1 MPGTSAR
8 TSRNGAVASISMM
21 RSHIASAVLS
31 SAALSAMPALLTR
44 ISICGSSATMR
55 SVAVRSA
62 TSQTTACPPISSA
75 TASRSAFVSPHT
87 ITCAPARA
95 SERSHAAPIPRPP
108 PVTSACFPASC
119 CMRWAYHVRHC
130 AGMRRALV
138 LLVMM
143 ACGKGKSAPSQG
155 SALPAPQQKLMDA
168 VADGVFEPPHVID
181 ASIPDAAAPD
191 AAVATGATLSNKDG
205 LSTLGKLLWNKQD
218 ETATAELIQKKI
230 GLPGVRVSFD
240 VMDVP
245 GEVETE
251 EGYWSVKRGDKEIIQ
266 VLRASQGPDEGP
278 AAVVIWTPEIATTD
292 GIKVGS
298 TVGDLLAKHADI
310 ACH

>member
-1 MPGTSAR
+1 
-8 TSRNGAVASISMM
+8 
-21 RSHIASAVLS
+21 
-31 SAALSAMPALLTR
+31 
-44 ISICGSSATMR
+44 
-55 SVAVRSA
+55 
-62 TSQTTACPPISSA
+62 
-75 TASRSAFVSPHT
+75 
-87 ITCAPARA
+87 
-95 SERSHAAPIPRPP
+95 
-108 PVTSACFPASC
+108 
-119 CMRWAYHVRHC
+119 
-130 AGMRRALV
+130 MRRALV

-310 ACH
+310 ACHGVMVASTVGADLICRSAAEKHIGYFINAEKAKGQTKPAKISNVDIVALSHEF